1 MAAKKKIVAPL
12 PPRLRPGSVDE
23 RYRRQL
29 SVFGD
34 LAELHEVQATSIEA
48 LLDGARDADA
58 LMTTWGVEITREIIE
73 GLDRCVV
80 IGLASV
86 GVDMVDV
93 DAATEHGIVVTNAPD
108 AFIEEVA
115 DHALLLLLAGWRR
128 FRRIDAMARTEGDWF
143 KSRPLL
149 NEFPP
154 LRGQTLGLVG
164 FGNVAT
170 AVARRAKGFGLH
182 VLAHDPY
189 VSTLRM
195 AAEGVESTLTLD
207 DLLQRSDFVS
217 VHTALNAETHH
228 LIGAAELERMKDTAI
243 LINTS
248 RGGTVD
254 GAALAAA
261 IHAGTIAG
269 AALDVLEEEPPDPA
283 DPLLA
288 MDDVIVTSHVAS
300 ASSMMRPTSET
311 RAAREIAL
319 VLRGRWPMACV
330 NPTVLP
336 PSRAGAV
343 AAGEHGPRPQP
354 LSPAKRRAVRR
365 PGSPRSCVRGRR

>member
-1 MAAKKKIVAPL
+1 MVADKKKIVAPL
-12 PPRLRPGSVDE
+12 PAQLRPGVVDE
-23 RYRRQL
+23 RYKRQL
-29 SVFGD
+29 SVLGD
-34 LAELHEVQATSIEA
+34 LAEVHEVHATSAGALIE
-48 LLDGARDADA
+48 GARDADA
-58 LMTTWGVEITREIIE
+58 LMTTWGVRITREIIAE
-73 GLDRCVV
+73 LERCVV

-93 DAATEHGIVVTNAPD
+93 DAATDHGIVVTNAPD

-115 DHALLLLLAGWRR
+115 DHTMLLLLTGWRR
-128 FRRIDAMARTEGDWF
+128 FRRIDRLARTEGDWH

-154 LRGQTLGLVG
+154 LRGQTLGLVA

-170 AVARRAKGFGLH
+170 AVARRAKGFGLN
-182 VLAHDPY
+182 VIAHDPY
-189 VSTLRM
+189 VSSLRM

-207 DLLQRSDFVS
+207 DLLVRSDFVS
-217 VHTALNAETHH
+217 VHSALNDETRHV
-228 LIGAAELERMKDTAI
+228 IGAEQLARMKQTAI

-254 GAALAAA
+254 GAALAEA
-261 IHAGTIAG
+261 IASGSIAG
-269 AALDVLEEEPPDPA
+269 AALDVLEQEPPELD
-283 DPLLA
+283 DPLFA
-288 MDDVIVTSHVAS
+288 SDDVIITSHVAS

-311 RAAREIAL
+311 RAAREISL

-336 PSRAGAV
+336 RVELERWQPVSMDR
-343 AAGEHGPRPQP
+343 GPNR
-354 LSPAKRRAVRR
+354 
-365 PGSPRSCVRGRR
+365 

>member
-1 MAAKKKIVAPL
+1 MADKKKIVAPL
-12 PPRLRPGSVDE
+12 PAQLRPGVVGE
-23 RYRRQL
+23 RYQRQL

-34 LAELHEVQATSIEA
+34 LAELHEVHATSPEA
-48 LLDGARDADA
+48 LIEGARDADA
-58 LMTTWGVEITREIIE
+58 IMTTWGVRLTRDIISE
-73 GLDRCVV
+73 LDRCVV

-93 DAATEHGIVVTNAPD
+93 EAATDHGIVVTNAPD

-115 DHALLLLLAGWRR
+115 DHALLLLLTGWRR
-128 FRRIDAMARTEGDWF
+128 FRRIDRMARTEGEWH

-149 NEFPP
+149 NNFPP
-154 LRGQTLGLVG
+154 LRGQTLGLVA

-170 AVARRAKGFGLH
+170 AVARRAQSFGLH
-182 VLAHDPY
+182 VIAYDPY
-189 VSTLRM
+189 VSSLRM

-207 DLLQRSDFVS
+207 DLLERSDFVS
-217 VHTALNAETHH
+217 VHSALNEETHH
-228 LIGAAELERMKDTAI
+228 LIGAEQLAKMKETAI

-254 GAALAAA
+254 GSALAEA
-261 IHAGTIAG
+261 IAGGSIAG
-269 AALDVLEEEPPDPA
+269 AALDVLEQEPPDPE
-283 DPLLA
+283 DPLFSL
-288 MDDVIVTSHVAS
+288 DDVIITSHVAS
-300 ASSMMRPTSET
+300 ASSMMRPMSET

-336 PSRAGAV
+336 RVDLERWQPVSMDR
-343 AAGEHGPRPQP
+343 GPNR
-354 LSPAKRRAVRR
+354 
-365 PGSPRSCVRGRR
+365 

>member
-1 MAAKKKIVAPL
+1 MANEPTDKKKIVAPL
-12 PPRLRPGSVDE
+12 PAQLRPGVVED
-23 RYRRQL
+23 RYHRQL
-29 SVFGD
+29 GVLGA
-34 LAELHEVQATSIEA
+34 LAEVHEVHATSTEA
-48 LLDGARDADA
+48 LIAGCRDADG
-58 LMTTWGVEITREIIE
+58 LMTTWGVPITREVIE

-115 DHALLLLLAGWRR
+115 DHTMLLLLAGWRR
-128 FRRIDAMARTEGDWF
+128 FRRIDHLARTEGDWH

-149 NEFPP
+149 NHYPP
-154 LRGQTLGLVG
+154 LRGMTLGLVA

-170 AVARRAKGFGLH
+170 AVARRAQPFGLN
-182 VLAHDPY
+182 VIAHDPY
-189 VSTLRM
+189 VGRLRM

-207 DLLQRSDFVS
+207 DLLERADFVS
-217 VHTALNAETHH
+217 VHSALNAETHH
-228 LIGAAELERMKDTAI
+228 LIGAPELARMKETAI

-254 GAALAAA
+254 GAALAEA
-261 IHAGTIAG
+261 ISSGSIAG
-269 AALDVLEEEPPDPA
+269 AALDVLEQEPPDLD
-283 DPLLA
+283 DPLFAL
-288 MDDVIVTSHVAS
+288 DDVIITSHVAS
-300 ASSMMRPTSET
+300 ASSMMRAASET

-336 PSRAGAV
+336 RAELERWQPV
-343 AAGEHGPRPQP
+343 SMDRGPNR
-354 LSPAKRRAVRR
+354 
-365 PGSPRSCVRGRR
+365 